1 MQLTDEQIATITSD
15 NDIKVHIIGVDYSDE
30 NIFTIDIKDSNG
42 LPSKLYAND
51 LENKFIGTVDTMEWK
66 YSAEDEWTA
75 FGIKEPVSYTHLV
88 EQQSLQFAL
97 IGVDVFQ

>member
-1 MQLTDEQIATITSD
+1 MLFRSGETWTQTEEHSVQLTDEQIATITSD

-51 LENKFIGTVDTMEWK
+51 LENKFIGTVDTMECQRCVK
-66 YSAEDEWTA
+66 
-75 FGIKEPVSYTHLV
+75 
-88 EQQSLQFAL
+88 
-97 IGVDVFQ
+97 